1 MNMLNKFNFWLSCFF
16 LVCLSTML
24 EAQPLQYFD
33 VKDSVNLR
41 EINVHYTSDTGWVNV
56 GVTMDSS
63 IILLKYDR
71 CGRKQYIKKFHSSGR
86 ILYNLNSMIVR
97 SPSKDI
103 VFVTAIYKD
112 SLASGIFTMQ
122 FYPVDGSEQFATF
135 LSIPGDSIY
144 MNPCIGANF
153 SDRTLSFNS
162 GIDSNL
168 MSGHLIQLNA
178 VLAPDVSVKLD
189 SNRLIRDHLINNGSI
204 IASVDSNLIIRF
216 DKQFKIIRS
225 NRLDSQFVHFN
236 RGLAQEIR
244 GNVICSGQFINGLQ
258 NGISL
263 VELDSKDT
271 IVSQSTKSFQFDPTI
286 EPNLTSFNLLG
297 MGQESGYIISFINPV
312 FRQDS
317 SDLCL
322 VSFNSNLELK
332 NSIAFASKGSLK
344 NNIYSLNADY
354 SEVEESILFSGVIH
368 IENPKDSVVQ
378 IADSLKYF
386 NAKLG
391 YDLKIN
397 NVLCPTDTLL
407 SYFDIPQMKDDTV
420 LVGSAIIE
428 QNPMYSSNIS
438 IKQIDFDLDR
448 ECSYFDY
455 KVGAAMMAGCVG
467 DILKL
472 ERSPEI
478 YALKPVFHFVHH
490 QWTKARGIIECLPL
504 NPDSR
509 CDTTNKIYI
518 TVPSDLIIVT
528 TTYCDDTAKLQFT
541 IQELNC
547 IPFGNVFYPSSED
560 VYNKGFNPINKDN
573 HFDKISSIQ
582 FEIFNRWG
590 HKIFQTNDKFG
601 EWDGTI
607 KGAPA
612 PMDTYIYYVIA
623 NYNNGE
629 VRKYKGTFTLIR

>member
-1 MNMLNKFNFWLSCFF
+1 MNMFNKFNFLLYCFF

-33 VKDSVNLR
+33 VKDSVNIR

-86 ILYNLNSMIVR
+86 ILYNLNSIIVR

-153 SDRTLSFNS
+153 IDRSLSFNS
-162 GIDSNL
+162 GNDSSL
-168 MSGHLIQLNA
+168 LSGHLILLNN
-178 VLAPDVSVKLD
+178 VLAPDLSIKLD

-236 RGLAQEIR
+236 RGMAQEIR
-244 GNVICSGQFINGLQ
+244 GNVICSGQYFIGTQ
-258 NGISL
+258 KGISL
-263 VELDSKDT
+263 IKLDSKDT
-271 IVSQSTKSFQFDPTI
+271 IVSQSTKSFQFDPII

-322 VSFNSNLELK
+322 VTFNSNLGFK
-332 NSIAFASKGSLK
+332 NSISFANKGPLK

-368 IENPKDSVVQ
+368 INSPKDSLVI

-386 NAKLG
+386 NSKLG
-391 YDLKIN
+391 YNLKIN
-397 NVLCPTDTLL
+397 DPLCLTDTILY
-407 SYFDIPQMKDDTV
+407 YFDIPQMKEDTV
-420 LVGSAIIE
+420 LVGPVQIE
-428 QNPMYSSNIS
+428 QNPIYSSNIS
-438 IKQIDFDLDR
+438 IKNVDFDLDR

-455 KVGAAMMAGCVG
+455 KVGAAMFAGCVG
-467 DILKL
+467 DIIELK
-472 ERSPEI
+472 RSPEI
-478 YALKPVFHFVHH
+478 YTVNPIFHFVQHR
-490 QWTKARGIIECLPL
+490 WTKARGKIECLPL
-504 NPDSR
+504 NPSAG
-509 CDTTNKIYI
+509 CDTTDMIRI

-528 TTYCDDTAKLQFT
+528 TTYCDDTSKLQFT

-560 VYNKGFNPINKDN
+560 VNNKGFNPINKDN
-573 HFDKISSIQ
+573 HFDKISNIQ